1 MRGALR
7 AHALRDS
14 PRASEN
20 VRWYADEGSES
31 TTRTVALSPPM
42 GCRICEPGDV
52 LDRLRWL
59 FPFVVA
65 LLFPLA
71 GVVLA
76 AARFVEGDREDGRRL
91 AGVTLLGASLY
102 ALFFFG

>member
-1 MRGALR
+1 
-7 AHALRDS
+7 
-14 PRASEN
+14 
-20 VRWYADEGSES
+20 
-31 TTRTVALSPPM
+31 
-42 GCRICEPGDV
+42 V

-71 GVVLA
+71 GAVLA
-76 AARFVEGDREDGRRL
+76 AARFVEGNGDEGRQL

>member
-1 MRGALR
+1 VLFAGVGAHDKRSSYTPRSGGRR
-7 AHALRDS
+7 AA
-14 PRASEN
+14 PR
-20 VRWYADEGSES
+20 
-31 TTRTVALSPPM
+31 
-42 GCRICEPGDV
+42 RICEPGGV
-52 LDRLRWL
+52 LDRLRWV

-71 GVVLA
+71 GAILA
-76 AARFVEGDREDGRRL
+76 AARFVEGNGYEGRQL

>member
-1 MRGALR
+1 V
-7 AHALRDS
+7 
-14 PRASEN
+14 ASAS
-20 VRWYADEGSES
+20 R
-31 TTRTVALSPPM
+31 RR
-42 GCRICEPGDV
+42 RICEPAGV

-71 GVVLA
+71 GAILA